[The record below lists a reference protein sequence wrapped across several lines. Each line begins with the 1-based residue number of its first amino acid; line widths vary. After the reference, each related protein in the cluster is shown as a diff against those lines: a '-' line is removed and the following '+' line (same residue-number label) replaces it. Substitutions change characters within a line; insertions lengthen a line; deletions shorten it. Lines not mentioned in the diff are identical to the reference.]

1 MVEAKVKVYSKSYKK
16 KGSNG
21 KSYNKQTVQKSISL
35 SKNAPFVKDQEVIII
50 DKSYFDYFNTAN
62 NKDFDSKTTIDDLNS
77 KLEKSLTY
85 NEELLTEINNYK
97 DENNKLLSELNN
109 LKDKI
114 NILEDRNRELE
125 TNRKET
131 LKPVIKINDF
141 IINDVLDAVIE
152 DTAMATTDANNTEL
166 SKAGLFS
173 RLKGVTL
180 ERPTISESIKSKAV
194 SKINEVNKML
204 LE

>member
-1 MVEAKVKVYSKSYKK
+1 M
-16 KGSNG
+16 
-21 KSYNKQTVQKSISL
+21 
-35 SKNAPFVKDQEVIII
+35 
-50 DKSYFDYFNTAN
+50 
-62 NKDFDSKTTIDDLNS
+62 
-77 KLEKSLTY
+77 
-85 NEELLTEINNYK
+85 
-97 DENNKLLSELNN
+97 
-109 LKDKI
+109 
-114 NILEDRNRELE
+114 EDRNRELE

-131 LKPVIKINDF
+131 LKTVIKINDF
-141 IINDVLDAVIE
+141 IINDVLDTVIE